1 MRRRFSGPRWASGR
15 SNPLSLIRKYFD
27 EIRAFEE
34 MISSLPYLPR
44 WIIKIVISLK
54 YLTDLVGVLF
64 ILMILI
70 VAIGWLLGLIL

>member
-1 MRRRFSGPRWASGR
+1 
-15 SNPLSLIRKYFD
+15 
-27 EIRAFEE
+27 

-64 ILMILI
+64 ILMIMV
-70 VAIGWLLGLIL
+70 VAIGWLFGLIL